1 MVVAIQ
7 GGMVTVIATP
17 RLVMRRCPACGGR
30 VLHST
35 KDEWVEVAGRRFVAS
50 VPAHACAAC
59 SSMFVDSGSMAQVE
73 NAVSCELAKTGPAS
87 GETFRYMRKSL
98 GMRAAVLAK
107 LLGITAETISR
118 WENEQR
124 AVDGTAWIVL
134 GALVLENARV
144 PPATF
149 ERLKVVSEPP
159 RRRVA
164 AVRIMV
170 PSAPRVARRA
180 ASR

>member
-1 MVVAIQ
+1 
-7 GGMVTVIATP
+7 
-17 RLVMRRCPACGGR
+17 
-30 VLHST
+30 
-35 KDEWVEVAGRRFVAS
+35 
-50 VPAHACAAC
+50 
-59 SSMFVDSGSMAQVE
+59 MFVDSGSMAE
-73 NAVSCELAKTGPAS
+73 LEGAVSCALAKTGPAS

-107 LLGITAETISR
+107 MLGITAETISR

-134 GALVLENARV
+134 GALVLENAGM

-149 ERLKVVSEPP
+149 ERLKVLSEAP

-170 PSAPRVARRA
+170 PAPSRGARRA